1 MVSVRSRRTS
11 GNRVSLVGFL
21 KETISELR
29 KSVWPTREETIR
41 LTIVV
46 LVVATMMGFY
56 LGGLDRIL
64 AATFGKYIL

>member
-29 KSVWPTREETIR
+29 KSVWPTIEETIR